1 MKTDRLLPQHQSG
14 SGFLAT
20 LRYDFPAGVA
30 VFLVSLPLCLG
41 IALASGAPLF
51 SGVIAGIVGG
61 IVVGLLSGSAL
72 GVSGPAAGLTVL
84 VLAAIQELGFE
95 GFLLAAVVAG
105 IFQVVMGIARAGI
118 VGYYFPTA
126 VISGMLSG
134 IGIILFLKQIPHA
147 VGYDRDYEGD
157 IAFHQADAYTTFSE
171 LSHMVDFVA
180 PGAILITGVSLVI
193 LILWERPFMRS
204 RRWVRLIPRS
214 LVAVVVGILI
224 DMLLQRLHP
233 EYALA
238 GNHLV
243 NLPVI
248 DGIPDL
254 MTHFTIPDFSQIT
267 NGRVYVT
274 ALTLAVIASLETLL
288 SVEAIDKLD
297 PEKRVTPTNRELIA
311 QGIGNI
317 GSGLIGGLPVT
328 QVVVRSSANQQAGA
342 KSKAATVIHGILLL
356 ITVLLIPQLLNKMPL
371 ASLAAILLVVG
382 YKLAQPE
389 LVRRM
394 YKAGPYHFIPYVA
407 TILGLLL
414 TDLLTGV
421 GIGMAIALFCILLEN
436 YKTALYFHEEHKG
449 NKIFIR
455 LSENV
460 SFLNKANILR
470 ILDRLPDHSEVVID
484 ATDSRYI
491 DYDVFEIIQNFK
503 AEARRKGIT
512 LVIENLR
519 GYGSFEPVSNALP
532 QTQETQKSLTPAKV
546 LELLKE
552 GNKRFVYNL
561 KANRNTLEQV
571 NVTQEGQFPMA
582 IILSCIDSRTSVEL
596 IFDQGL
602 GDVFSTRIAGNIVN
616 DDILGCMEFACK
628 LAGSKL
634 IVVLGHSHCGAI
646 KGACD
651 DVRLDH
657 LTGLLAK
664 IKPAVDSVRAQELVE
679 ISKDANVFVQK
690 VAERNVQL
698 VAQRIRE
705 ESPVLEAMAE
715 KGEVGIVGA
724 MYDIE
729 TGKVEFYESGNR
741 CQETGD
747 RSRVEQA

>member
-1 MKTDRLLPQHQSG
+1 M
-14 SGFLAT
+14 GFLST

-61 IVVGLLSGSAL
+61 IVVGVLSGSAL

-84 VLAAIQELGFE
+84 VLGAIQELGFE

-105 IFQVVMGIARAGI
+105 IFQVLMGIAKAGI
-118 VGYYFPTA
+118 IGYYFPSA
-126 VISGMLSG
+126 VITGMLSG

-157 IAFHQADAYTTFSE
+157 IAFYQPDAYTTFSE

-180 PGAILITGVSLVI
+180 PGAILITVVSLVI
-193 LILWERPFMRS
+193 LVVWERPFMRS
-204 RRWVRLIPRS
+204 RRWMRLIPGS
-214 LVAVVVGILI
+214 LIAVVAGIVINLF
-224 DMLLQRLHP
+224 LQRVYP
-233 EYALA
+233 QYALA

-243 NLPVI
+243 NLPI
-248 DGIPDL
+248 LDGVADL
-254 MTHFTIPDFSQIT
+254 MTHFTFPDFSQIT
-267 NGRVYVT
+267 NIQVYVT
-274 ALTLAVIASLETLL
+274 ALSVAVIASLETLL

-317 GSGLIGGLPVT
+317 GSGLVGGLPVT
-328 QVVVRSSANQQAGA
+328 QVIVRSSANQQAGA
-342 KSKAATVIHGILLL
+342 KSKAATVIHGVLLL
-356 ITVLLIPQLLNKMPL
+356 LAVLAVSQLLNRIPL
-371 ASLAAILLVVG
+371 ASVAAILLVVG

-389 LVRRM
+389 SVRRM
-394 YKAGPYHFIPYVA
+394 YKAGPYHFIPYIA
-407 TILGLLL
+407 TILGLLF
-414 TDLLTGV
+414 TDLLLGV
-421 GIGMAIALFCILLEN
+421 GIGMAIALFCFLLEN
-436 YKTALYFHEEHKG
+436 YNTALYFHEEHKG
-449 NKIFIR
+449 NNIFIR

-470 ILDRLPDHSEVVID
+470 ILNRLPDHSEVVID

-519 GYGSFEPVSNALP
+519 GYGSFEPVSNILP
-532 QTQETQKSLTPAKV
+532 HTQETQKSLTPAKI
-546 LELLKE
+546 LDLLRE
-552 GNKRFVYNL
+552 GNKRFVHNL

-602 GDVFSTRIAGNIVN
+602 GDIFSTRIAGNIVN
-616 DDILGCMEFACK
+616 DDVLGCMEFACK

-646 KGACD
+646 KGACN
-651 DVRLDH
+651 DVKLDH
-657 LTGLLAK
+657 LTGLLEK
-664 IKPAVDSVRAQELVE
+664 IKPAVDSVRAQEPAE
-679 ISKDANVFVQK
+679 ISKDTSAFMQK
-690 VAERNVQL
+690 VAERNVYL
-698 VAQRIRE
+698 VVERIRE
-705 ESPVLEAMAE
+705 ESPLLKAMAE
-715 KGEVGIVGA
+715 KGEIGIVGA

-729 TGKVEFYESGNR
+729 TGKVEFCFDQGSGI
-741 CQETGD
+741 GD
-747 RSRVEQA
+747 QGSEC